1 MLNKNNMN
9 HLLLLIIFI
18 SNVYSITGLDIVS
31 QMEDKSKPID
41 IKAELNME
49 LINKN
54 GKIRNSKLKSI
65 TTDGGKKQM
74 IWFLSPPD
82 DKGVSFL
89 KIEHKNK
96 NDEMRL
102 WLPAFKKIR
111 RISSKKS
118 SDSFMGSD
126 LSYEDMTNRDIE
138 NYSFTLVGEDSINTQ
153 DCWILKIQPKH
164 NINTEY
170 SRHVSWIS
178 KNNLVLLKEESFD
191 KSGKLYKQKIID
203 YIKIKEYYIPK
214 KILVKNIQNN
224 HMTILYFNDIE
235 IDIGIQ
241 DYLFQEKYL
250 KRIPN

>member
-82 DKGVSFL
+82 DKGVSF
-89 KIEHKNK
+89 
-96 NDEMRL
+96 
-102 WLPAFKKIR
+102 
-111 RISSKKS
+111 
-118 SDSFMGSD
+118 
-126 LSYEDMTNRDIE
+126 
-138 NYSFTLVGEDSINTQ
+138 
-153 DCWILKIQPKH
+153 
-164 NINTEY
+164 
-170 SRHVSWIS
+170 
-178 KNNLVLLKEESFD
+178 
-191 KSGKLYKQKIID
+191 
-203 YIKIKEYYIPK
+203 
-214 KILVKNIQNN
+214 
-224 HMTILYFNDIE
+224 
-235 IDIGIQ
+235 
-241 DYLFQEKYL
+241 
-250 KRIPN
+250 